1 MRVELLPR
9 RREAE
14 GESGRRRG
22 AGHSAGEVDPR
33 HDRGVAAVHIGEDL
47 DKACDPTGPHDAAA
61 TVQRVE
67 RGAERRAAGDAGGG
81 PRLED

>member
-33 HDRGVAAVHIGEDL
+33 HDRGVEAVHISEDL
-47 DKACDPTGPHDAAA
+47 DKACDPTGPA
-61 TVQRVE
+61 VQQQRFKESGV
-67 RGAERRAAGDAGGG
+67 RSDGL
-81 PRLED
+81 RLED